1 MKTANMWFVGRWISV
16 SDQLPEPETVVLAC
30 FDNGEVSSVWQDWKN
45 SDDPFTYIGFPNE
58 DAQTVTHWMPLPD
71 PAVKNTS
78 ALPKKFGST
87 LLLIAPN
94 FSQMRSGM
102 EEIEKLIARCAQTAN
117 QVIEQ
122 LKAERDAAV
131 ADIRLAYTS
140 YVGECQTCKFV
151 KDQVECDNPFGCGH
165 CGEEKCKCN
174 SCDNDYSNWQ
184 WRGVQKEE
192 AK

>member
-87 LLLIAPN
+87 LLLVAPN

-102 EEIEKLIARCAQTAN
+102 KEIEKLIARCAQTAN

-122 LKAERDAAV
+122 LKAERDAMLSDMSCYAMC
-131 ADIRLAYTS
+131 AACKH
-140 YVGECQTCKFV
+140 GEDGRDKNCPY
-151 KDQVECDNPFGCGH
+151 KDDCIYGTKGH
-165 CGEEKCKCN
+165 FE
-174 SCDNDYSNWQ
+174 

>member
-71 PAVKNTS
+71 PVVKNTS
-78 ALPKKFGST
+78 AFPKKFGST
-87 LLLIAPN
+87 LLLVAPN

-117 QVIEQ
+117 LDPNSVFTKISAGELPDQIVIGWSG
-122 LKAERDAAV
+122 KERRETD
-131 ADIRLAYTS
+131 
-140 YVGECQTCKFV
+140 G
-151 KDQVECDNPFGCGH
+151 
-165 CGEEKCKCN
+165 
-174 SCDNDYSNWQ
+174 
-184 WRGVQKEE
+184 
-192 AK
+192 